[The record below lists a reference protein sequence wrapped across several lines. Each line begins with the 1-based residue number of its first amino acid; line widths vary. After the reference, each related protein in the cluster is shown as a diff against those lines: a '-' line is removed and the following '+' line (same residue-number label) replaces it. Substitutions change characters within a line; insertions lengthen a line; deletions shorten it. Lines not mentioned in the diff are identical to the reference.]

1 MLDKDIL
8 SRSPTVLSRSQQQQY
23 FDDGCLVLPALVPEQ
38 TLERLRSAMRQLVE
52 SSRTMRESDETFVL
66 ERDHSPE
73 NPKLHRVIN
82 PQDRPP
88 AFREFFTGPVMVELA
103 ADVVGPDVKFYHSKL
118 NIKSGKGS
126 SAFDWHQDIVG
137 WPHTDFSPA
146 TVGIY
151 LEDCSLDQGPLM
163 FVLETNH
170 GDLYRIHDDRGEFV
184 GTAPEVIAQLDK
196 SRFLAATGSA
206 GTVALVNCRVI
217 HGSGVNH
224 SPLSRPLLPPVYTSA
239 DSFCYVENPIPT
251 PRAGEI
257 VKGNAARFAS
267 FDTRPCPMP
276 PDWPRKK
283 SNPWPSQA
291 REEIGRSNVAGA

>member
-8 SRSPTVLSRSQQQQY
+8 SRWPTVLSRDQQQRY
-23 FDDGCLVLPALVPEQ
+23 FNDGCLVLPDLIPEQ
-38 TLERLRSAMRQLVE
+38 TLERLRAAMRELID
-52 SSRTMRESDETFVL
+52 SSRTMRESDEAFVL

-82 PQDRPP
+82 PQDRHP
-88 AFREFFTGPVMVELA
+88 AFWEFFTSPIMVEVA

-118 NIKSGKGS
+118 NVKSGSGS

-137 WPHTDFSPA
+137 WPHTDFSPV
-146 TVGIY
+146 TVGVY
-151 LEDCSLDQGPLM
+151 LENCSTDQGPLM
-163 FVLETNH
+163 FAPGTNH
-170 GDLYRIHDDRGEFV
+170 GDLHRIHNDRGEFV

-196 SRFLAATGSA
+196 STFLAATGGA

-217 HGSGVNH
+217 HGSSVNR
-224 SPLSRPLLPPVYTSA
+224 SPLSRPLLLPVYSSA
-239 DSFCYVENPIPT
+239 DSFCYVENPLPT
-251 PRAGEI
+251 PRAGEV
-257 VKGNAARFAS
+257 VKGKAARFAS

-276 PDWPRKK
+276 PDWLRKK

-291 REEIGRSNVAGA
+291 RQEVGASNVATA